1 MIDAP
6 ERHRGGPRP
15 PPGGTGGTGGSH
27 RLAGGARISRRTR
40 LLAFCLLLEL
50 LPFVTAP
57 GQVIADTKLDLT
69 VDPVRFLVR
78 ALTLWDPQQFGQLQD
93 QAVGYLFPMGPF
105 FVLGKLAALPPWV
118 IQRLW
123 IGAVLIA
130 AFLGTVR
137 LAGRLGIG
145 TPWTRTAAGLAY
157 ALSPAGLTLLG
168 ELSSEFL
175 PAAMLPWI
183 LIPLVN
189 AAKGSAARGSAARG
203 SAAKDGA
210 AQDGPDA
217 GRARRGRLARS
228 AALSAA
234 AVALCGGINAA
245 ATFAVLVP
253 AVIYILTLDRAAPR
267 WRILAWWVPMVA
279 AATSWWS
286 VPLLLLSKY
295 GVSIVPYTESA
306 GVTTSVTSLSAILR
320 GTEDWVGYLV
330 VNGQPWWQ
338 LGYRIATGALPTLL
352 TGLTAGLGLAG
363 LVRRGLPARRFL
375 LWVLLAGILIISA
388 GYVGSLGNP
397 LAGTVDHL
405 INGPA
410 SAFRNVR
417 KFDPM
422 IRLPVVLG
430 LAHLLAALRRPRLRV
445 AVSAAAALAVGGLA
459 LPGYIYGLA
468 GSGSF
473 SQIPSYWVSAANWL
487 DAHAGHQAV
496 LAVPG
501 APFGQYLWGSP
512 VDDVLQPLT
521 TVDWAERD
529 LSTIGSAGNE
539 RLLDA
544 IDQRLAAG
552 DGSAGLTQVLA
563 RMGVKYVLVRNDLSR
578 SVLNGA
584 WPARVNQA
592 LATSPGLAKVAQFGP
607 LVGSVVPDDAATN
620 FDTPYPAV
628 EIYRVSGAAAVATVQ
643 PAAGTLRV
651 YGGPE
656 ALLTL
661 ADEGL
666 LGSRPVLLDSDS
678 PGLPTAASAVT
689 DSLRRRVRNFG
700 GLRTSFSPTLTAT
713 QPAQTFEATSDY
725 TEPGWNRYLSV
736 AQYHGILNVTA
747 SSSASD
753 IGAIPAEWASGL
765 LPYSAVDG
773 NSRTMWESGSWTGP
787 VGQWIQVDFDALV
800 DPGVIRAAFANQAA
814 LGPAVTRVVV
824 RTSAGQVTDQL
835 RVTGR
840 PQPLRVPRG
849 PSSWLRI
856 TVTGL
861 AAQPDPEVGA
871 QVGISQISV
880 PGVRASRTIVA
891 PDVPAPD
898 PSGSPARAARDPA
911 AVVLAKA
918 QPQPSG
924 CMLTSLRWVCS
935 PSLVTPTEEQ
945 YGFDQGFTEPA
956 AGRAQLRGSAVLISS
971 SLVQKY
977 AQSSRDQVQVTASST
992 YTDDPQD
999 QARSAFDGNPATTW
1013 IAAPADAQPTLTIR
1027 WKPRWTVSHLTI
1039 QRPPGASGLL
1049 QVLVVGSGGQVRGGL
1064 VSPNGTVTFA
1074 PMRTSGL
1081 TIRFTP
1087 LQVPLEISGVAIP
1100 GVPQLSTPS
1109 PAFQL
1114 PCGRGPLIELNGKVE
1129 PTRVSGTVADL
1140 LTEQPVSFTACS
1152 TVSLAAGA
1160 NQVVEPGRDA
1170 FDVQDVVLT
1179 SGVLATSRGGAGTV
1193 RPVRVAGA
1201 SAAGAPGAAGA
1212 PVAARVLVW
1221 TAQRRVLRVSASAR
1235 SYLVVNENFNVGWRA
1250 SIGGRRLQTVRLDGW
1265 KQGWLLPAG
1274 TAGVVTLTYGPDR
1287 LYHDAIVGGLGA
1299 VGLILLLAVVP
1310 WAVGTLRRA
1319 VREAGDAAAPRF
1331 ADGTG
1336 GARSGQRPLTAGRPE
1351 YPGVKPHKPRT
1362 DAGPVSASA
1371 DWRSRRLRLDLH
1383 LDLRY
1388 SSAAT
1393 WAAVACGL
1401 PLTGFWL
1408 GGYLGAAIL
1417 TAATG
1422 LFMTA
1427 ASYRHSR
1434 RYWLELSRPRLLTGL
1449 LVAAAACGAT
1459 GEHLLLAGSSGLLVT
1474 ALSDAIPQVICL
1486 VIVGRLMAAL
1496 ILPAP

>member
-1 MIDAP
+1 VIDAP

-15 PPGGTGGTGGSH
+15 PPGGTGGTGRSH
-27 RLAGGARISRRTR
+27 RLAGGARISRRAR

-57 GQVIADTKLDLT
+57 GQMIADTKLDLT
-69 VDPVRFLVR
+69 VNPVRFLAR

-118 IQRLW
+118 VQRLW

-189 AAKGSAARGSAARG
+189 AAQGRAPQGRAPQGRAPQGRAAR
-203 SAAKDGA
+203 
-210 AQDGPDA
+210 DGPDA

-234 AVALCGGINAA
+234 AVAFCGGINAA

-253 AVIYILTLDRAAPR
+253 AVIYILTLARPAPR
-267 WRILAWWVPMVA
+267 WRILAWWVPMVVL
-279 AATSWWS
+279 ATSWWS

-306 GVTTSVTSLSAILR
+306 AVTTSVTSLSAILR

-338 LGYRIATGALPTLL
+338 LGYRIATGALPALL

-375 LWVLLAGILIISA
+375 LWVLLAGVLIISA

-430 LAHLLAALRRPRLRV
+430 LAHLLAAMRRPRLRV
-445 AVSAAAALAVGGLA
+445 AVSAAAAVAVGGLA

-563 RMGVKYVLVRNDLSR
+563 RMGIKYVLVRNDLSR

-666 LGSRPVLLDSDS
+666 LGSRPVLLNSDS
-678 PGLPTAASAVT
+678 PGLPTAASVVT

-787 VGQWIQVDFDALV
+787 VGQWIQVDFDSPV
-800 DPGVIRAAFANQAA
+800 DPGVIRVAFADQAA

-856 TVTGL
+856 TVAGL
-861 AAQPDPEVGA
+861 AAHPDPAVGA

-891 PDVPAPD
+891 PDVPEPD
-898 PSGSPARAARDPA
+898 PSGSPAPAAADPA

-956 AGRAQLRGSAVLISS
+956 AGRSQLRGSAVVISS
-971 SLVQKY
+971 SLVQEY

-1027 WKPRWTVSHLTI
+1027 WKPRRTVSHLTI

-1100 GVPQLSTPS
+1100 GVPQLSTPPS
-1109 PAFQL
+1109 AFQL
-1114 PCGRGPLIELNGKVE
+1114 PCGRGPLIEVNGKVE

-1152 TVSLAAGA
+1152 AVSLAAGA

-1170 FDVQDVVLT
+1170 FDVQDVVLD
-1179 SGVLATSRGGAGTV
+1179 SGALASSNGGAGTV
-1193 RPVRVAGA
+1193 
-1201 SAAGAPGAAGA
+1201 AAK
-1212 PVAARVLVW
+1212 VVVW

-1287 LYHDAIVGGLGA
+1287 LYHDAIIGGMGA

-1310 WAVGTLRRA
+1310 WAVSTLRRA
-1319 VREAGDAAAPRF
+1319 VREARDSTGGENGRGSAPGF

-1336 GARSGQRPLTAGRPE
+1336 GAWSGQRPLTAGRPE
-1351 YPGVKPHKPRT
+1351 YPGTKAHKPRT
-1362 DAGPVSASA
+1362 DAGPVLASA

-1401 PLTGFWL
+1401 LLTGFWL
-1408 GGYLGAAIL
+1408 GGYLGVAIL
-1417 TAATG
+1417 AAATG

-1427 ASYRHSR
+1427 VSYRHSR

-1449 LVAAAACGAT
+1449 LVVAAACGAT

-1496 ILPAP
+1496 ILPDP